1 MDLSLILLLIGGLVV
16 VSTAVGFLVKGLEG
30 RVKKEDG
37 LTRIDPRTLG
47 EDISFGSIGTLL
59 QFSSEFCTKCPGTR
73 KYLAQVASAH
83 PGVLHVDIDVTHRQ
97 DLTQQFNILQTPTTF
112 ILDESGAI
120 AARIGGS
127 PRPEAV
133 TAGLEIAIKRE
144 HDSYVI

>member
-1 MDLSLILLLIGGLVV
+1 MDLTLILLLLGGLVV
-16 VSTAVGFLVKGLEG
+16 VSTALGLIIKTAEG

-37 LTRIDPRTLG
+37 LTRIDPSTLG
-47 EDISFGSIGTLL
+47 ESIEFGKIGTLL

-73 KYLAQVASAH
+73 KFLAQLAAEH
-83 PGVLHVDIDVTHRQ
+83 PGVNHVDIDLTDRQ
-97 DLTQQFNILQTPTTF
+97 DLAQQFNILQTPTTF

-133 TAGLEIAIKRE
+133 TAGLKIAITRE

>member
-16 VSTAVGFLVKGLEG
+16 VSTAVGFLVKALEG
-30 RVKKEDG
+30 RVKKADG
-37 LTRIDPRTLG
+37 LTRVDPKILG
-47 EDISFGSIGTLL
+47 ENISFGSTGTLL

-73 KYLAQVASAH
+73 KYLSQVAQQFS
-83 PGVLHVDIDVTHRQ
+83 GVVHVDIDLTHRQ
-97 DLTQQFNILQTPTTF
+97 DLAQQFNILQTPTTF
-112 ILDESGAI
+112 ILDDSGAI